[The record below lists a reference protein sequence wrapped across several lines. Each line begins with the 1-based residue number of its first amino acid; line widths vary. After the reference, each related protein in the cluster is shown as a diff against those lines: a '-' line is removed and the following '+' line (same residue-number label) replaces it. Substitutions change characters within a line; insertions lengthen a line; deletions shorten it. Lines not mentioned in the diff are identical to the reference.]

1 MITTELL
8 IIFAAVTG
16 VAMLLIFVGLRMI
29 APADAQVSSR
39 LDAYLSDDLSRLP
52 DVDLDPERPGNAVAR
67 RLNEAINRRGFA
79 QEVTRQLDQANL
91 PLTVPEWVLLRI
103 AIPLVL
109 AVLALLIWRSIL
121 LVPIAL
127 FLGFVAPVFWINGL
141 RKKRHQLFNEQLAET
156 LQMLCS
162 ALRGGFSLAQALKMV
177 AKESPEPTRK
187 ELERVVQE
195 TQLGLS
201 LNDALDNLVAR
212 IASEDLDLV
221 VTAIKINGRVGGN
234 LTEVLESISTT
245 IRERGKLRR
254 EVKVITSMQRM
265 SAYVIGVLPFGL
277 AGIIF
282 AINPD
287 YMMRLFQPS
296 LILCIPIGAFTSAV
310 IGFFII
316 RGIADI
322 KV

>member
-8 IIFAAVTG
+8 IIFAG
-16 VAMLLIFVGLRMI
+16 VAGMAMLLIFVGLRLI

-39 LDAYLSDDLSRLP
+39 LDAYLSNDLARLP
-52 DVDLDPERPGNAVAR
+52 DVDLDPEAPGSAVAR
-67 RLNEAINRRGFA
+67 RLNDAITRRRFA
-79 QEVTRQLDQANL
+79 QELSRELDQANL

-109 AVLALLIWRSIL
+109 ALLTLLIWRAVL

-127 FLGFVAPVFWINGL
+127 FVGFIAPVLWITML
-141 RKKRHQLFNEQLAET
+141 RNKRHQLFNDQLAET

-195 TQLGLS
+195 TQLGLG
-201 LNDALDNLVAR
+201 LNTALDNLVAR
-212 IASEDLDLV
+212 IESADLDLV

-265 SAYVIGVLPFGL
+265 SAYVIGVLPFAL

-282 AINPD
+282 AINPE
-287 YMMRLFQPS
+287 YMARLFEPGP
-296 LILCIPIGAFTSAV
+296 ILCLPIGAFSSAV

-316 RGIADI
+316 RRIADI

>member
-8 IIFAAVTG
+8 MIVAG
-16 VAMLLIFVGLRMI
+16 VAGMAMLLIFVGLRLI

-39 LDAYLSDDLSRLP
+39 LDAYLSNDLARLP
-52 DVDLDPERPGNAVAR
+52 DVDLDPEAPGSAVAR
-67 RLNEAINRRGFA
+67 RLNDAITRRRFA
-79 QEVTRQLDQANL
+79 QELSRELDQANL

-109 AVLALLIWRSIL
+109 ALLTLLIWRAVL

-127 FLGFVAPVFWINGL
+127 FVGFIAPVLWINLL
-141 RKKRHQLFNEQLAET
+141 RNKRHQLFNDQLAET

-195 TQLGLS
+195 TQLGLGLS
-201 LNDALDNLVAR
+201 NALDNLVER
-212 IASEDLDLV
+212 IESADLDLV

-254 EVKVITSMQRM
+254 EVKVITSMQRI
-265 SAYVIGVLPFGL
+265 SAYVIGVLPFAL

-282 AINPD
+282 TINPE
-287 YMMRLFQPS
+287 YMARLFEPGP
-296 LILCIPIGAFTSAV
+296 ILCLPIGAFSSAV

-316 RGIADI
+316 RRIADI